1 MTAEPYR
8 IKLNDEQV
16 EVPHNGIWSQQQIVL
31 QCSGDSIKKATVR
44 LNEIG
49 SSSSS
54 SSKHTA
60 TAGNTSTTE
69 TMFLNA
75 AELVKIGPN
84 AGARQRT
91 HGDDEAVTSL
101 MTSRQRTHGGDE
113 AVTSLMTSRQRTHGG
128 DEAVTSLMTS
138 RHPVYSITTEALDNG
153 KRIAALDADTDTPE
167 MNLQPLESQPTEPS
181 KASFNCPIKLPL
193 LLEASSVAR
202 GCDDDDTMANAL
214 GHGDT
219 GADCIPTQCNKGI
232 EHGSYK
238 TAQQLTDLGDVNIE
252 VIVMTSWLLFLA
264 YFFCTCNV
272 KAKASCSYG

>member
-8 IKLNDEQV
+8 IQLNGEQV
-16 EVPHNGIWSQQQIVL
+16 EVPHNGIWSQQQIAL
-31 QCSGDSIKKATVR
+31 QGSGDSIKMATVR
-44 LNEIG
+44 LNEIDS

-60 TAGNTSTTE
+60 TVGNTSTTE

-75 AELVKIGPN
+75 AELGKIGPN

-91 HGDDEAVTSL
+91 HGDDK
-101 MTSRQRTHGGDE
+101 
-113 AVTSLMTSRQRTHGG
+113 
-128 DEAVTSLMTS
+128 AVTSLMTS

-193 LLEASSVAR
+193 LLEASSAAR

-252 VIVMTSWLLFLA
+252 VIVMTSSLLFLA

>member
-113 AVTSLMTSRQRTHGG
+113 AVTSLMTSR
-128 DEAVTSLMTS
+128 
-138 RHPVYSITTEALDNG
+138 HPVYLITTEARDNG

-232 EHGSYK
+232 EHGSHK

-264 YFFCTCNV
+264 YFFAHVISKQKHHVHT
-272 KAKASCSYG
+272 AEQTRYGDGRFDF